1 MSNTAV
7 PYRMPFGW
15 LTAISFLVLLTGWL
29 LPLNNF
35 TSAKGFVQGTIPNE
49 QCSNK
54 TVLFV
59 GSSRPLP
66 VRDQPLAAYLSTL
79 GHTVVVRTAREVK
92 AADANGKNLV
102 LISESV
108 ESADVKNKLR
118 DVAVPLIT
126 WEGWLF
132 DDLQMTGPTE
142 EQDYGELTSETS
154 IRVTDPTHPLAAG
167 LSGDVHTA
175 LVNNGTS
182 NKFHWGVPNQN
193 AIIVA
198 TTLAN
203 GSRAHIFA
211 YEQGAQMVGL
221 FAPARRVGFHNATGT
236 NLTLDGWRL
245 FDAAVRWAVNCTPAA
260 TPTPTSPGTGT
271 PTSTS
276 TPTPTGT
283 LVAPPP
289 ATATATATPTPTSTF
304 IPGATPTPTATFIP
318 GTTPTPTPTATL
330 APGSAQLTVSNTDF
344 LFTDA
349 DSDDHVSA
357 GDTLLYAISIQ
368 NIGDGAALQVRLE
381 DEPDPNTTLITGSV
395 RTNKG
400 SVTEGNAPGDK
411 RVVIA
416 IDRLES
422 GASATMS
429 LQVTINQPIS
439 VAELH
444 NQARITFIQ
453 SENPG
458 GQATVMSDD
467 PDTLALS
474 DATIT
479 GIDANLM
486 QATKLFLPLVQN
498 TGNR

>member
-1 MSNTAV
+1 MSNIAA
-7 PYRMPFGW
+7 PSRLPFGW
-15 LTAISFLVLLTGWL
+15 LTAISFLVLITGWL

-35 TSAKGFVQGTIPNE
+35 TAAKGFVQGTIPNE

-54 TVLFV
+54 IILFV

-66 VRDQPLAAYLSTL
+66 VRDQPLAAYLSAL
-79 GHTVVVRTAREVK
+79 GHTIVVRNAREVR
-92 AADANGKNLV
+92 AADANGKDLV
-102 LISESV
+102 LISESS
-108 ESADVKNKLR
+108 ESVDVKNKLR
-118 DVAVPLIT
+118 DVPVPLIT

-132 DDLQMTGPTE
+132 DDLGMTGLTE
-142 EQDYGELTSETS
+142 EQDYGELTTETS

-175 LVNNGTS
+175 IVNNGTS

-211 YEQGAQMVGL
+211 YEQGAMMVGL

-245 FDAAVRWAVNCTPAA
+245 FDAAVRWAVNCTPAE
-260 TPTPTSPGTGT
+260 TPTPTA
-271 PTSTS
+271 
-276 TPTPTGT
+276 TGT
-283 LVAPPP
+283 LTMPP
-289 ATATATATPTPTSTF
+289 ATATHTPTPTPTF
-304 IPGATPTPTATFIP
+304 IPGTTPTPTATFIP

-330 APGSAQLTVSNTDF
+330 APGSAELTVSNTDF

-357 GDTLLYAISIQ
+357 GDTLLYALSIQ
-368 NIGDGAALQVRLE
+368 NIGDSAALQVRLE
-381 DEPDPNTTLITGSV
+381 DEPDANTTLTVGSV

-400 SVTEGNAPGDK
+400 SVTEGNTPGDK

-416 IDRLES
+416 IDRLEG

-429 LQVTINQPIS
+429 LQVTINRPIS
-439 VAELH
+439 VAELQ

-453 SENPG
+453 SGNPG

-467 PDTLALS
+467 PDTPALS

-486 QATKLFLPLVQN
+486 QAQKLFLPLIQN